1 MSEQTGRYIVIE
13 GHDGTGKS
21 TQVDILRERLATY
34 SIDSV
39 EFSEPALDPK
49 DGNEDILIADALR
62 TIIKNGTLE
71 RNPLTDLFLFSAAR
85 HEKWHRKAIPA
96 LALGKWVI
104 ASRNYYSTE
113 AYQGYGKGLDL
124 NLIHAQT
131 LLATDERYMQPD
143 IAVILNLENETERQR
158 RIDSRGE
165 LETPDAFESLG
176 NDFQSRVQQAYPH
189 IAERYAVPIISAVGT
204 PATVSKKIWA
214 VIKPHIQN

>member
-1 MSEQTGRYIVIE
+1 MTETAGKYVVIE

-21 TQVDILRERLATY
+21 TQVELVRERLAKRG
-34 SIDSV
+34 IDSI

-49 DGNEDILIADALR
+49 DGVEDVLMADALR

-71 RNPLTDLFLFSAAR
+71 RDPLTDLFLFSAAR

-96 LALGKWVI
+96 LALGKWVV

-124 NLIHAQT
+124 NLIHSQT
-131 LLATDERYMQPD
+131 LLATDERYMHPD

-158 RIDSRGE
+158 RIDSRGK

-176 NDFQSRVQQAYPH
+176 NDFQSRVQNAYPH
-189 IAERYAVPIISAVGT
+189 IAERYAIPIISAVGT

-214 VIKPHIQN
+214 VIKPRIQN